1 MSQAATRSRHGK
13 RDTTTA
19 SYLLRLTPE
28 QSEELKKLAEEQSLT
43 VRALLLHRA
52 LGVPL
57 DDPSLDPTPGRK
69 VPRPQEELPMTG

>member
-1 MSQAATRSRHGK
+1 MSQAATRPRQHRREAS
-13 RDTTTA
+13 T

-28 QSEELKKLAEEQSLT
+28 QSDELKQLAEQHSLT

-69 VPRPQEELPMTG
+69 MPRPQEELPMTG